1 MNVAYVTTDLSH
13 EWNSAEFRA
22 AIPARALNRTNGR
35 HSATLVA
42 MESWAEK
49 GPAAEYACENADV
62 IVVQR
67 GAMMT
72 ALAALRHWR
81 ERGKIVLAD
90 IDDGY
95 LQIDDSH
102 PAAQWWL
109 KGQGQTM
116 DGRVF
121 QIPRP
126 AIKEMAYGLQNTAGL
141 TSPSK
146 LILEDWKT
154 EAGIRGAFVPNYLDA
169 KHYRVKRTRSLD
181 DDGTFWIGWGGSI
194 GHLKSFT
201 ESGIAEALT
210 RVLAHRPHVRLA
222 MGGVNL
228 AVFDRI
234 PSRMFQKFNFV
245 WRDHKTWPEV
255 LANFDLAVIPLA
267 GGFDS
272 RRSWLKPLECSMMGV
287 PWIASTNP
295 AYESLTGRGVFVN
308 NTIDEW
314 ERAILEIVD
323 HGPVPNTVKYARQWA
338 ETQTIDLNIEKV
350 VGAYAELARAATERA

>member
-1 MNVAYVTTDLSH
+1 MNVTYVTTDLSH

-22 AIPARALNRTNGR
+22 AIPARAMNRTNGR
-35 HSATLVA
+35 HSANLVA
-42 MESWAEK
+42 MEVWSEK

-67 GAMMT
+67 GAMMG

-95 LQIDDSH
+95 LQIDSTH
-102 PAAQWWL
+102 PAADWWL
-109 KGQGQTM
+109 HGRGITP
-116 DGRVF
+116 DGRRF

-126 AIKEMAYGLQNTAGL
+126 AIDEMAFGLQNTAGL
-141 TSPSK
+141 TSPSR
-146 LILEDWKT
+146 LILEDWQR
-154 EAGIRGAFVPNYLDA
+154 EAGIRGAFVPNYLDESMYNA
-169 KHYRVKRTRSLD
+169 KRTRSRE

-210 RVLAHRPHVRLA
+210 RVLSKRPHVRLA
-222 MGGVNL
+222 MGGVNN

-234 PSRMFQKFNFV
+234 PSRLFQKFNFV
-245 WRDHKTWPEV
+245 WREHKVWPEV

-267 GGFDS
+267 GNFDS

-287 PWIASTNP
+287 PWIASQNP
-295 AYESLTGRGVFVN
+295 AYETLIGRGVFVN

-314 ERAILEIVD
+314 ETAILEIVD
-323 HGPVPNTVKYARQWA
+323 GGAVKSTVRYAREWA
-338 ETQTIDLNIEKV
+338 MSQTIDRNIETV
-350 VGAYAELARAATERA
+350 VGAYAELARAAAERR